1 MNKAKKMLLAGFL
14 ACTMLATSAAL
25 TACGDTSSSSTS
37 DSTSTSKPEA
47 WELENAT
54 VSYTVDK
61 NGVETANY
69 TIVGKNGEEYT
80 KSVATGR
87 TVVEIDQYSVKVN
100 GEFVEDGIETTVG
113 NEPTIEVLAT
123 FNDETTGWVTIGDDM
138 YIGAKPDY
146 TKAGVYAANFKL
158 TQRISIPVL
167 VQGDE
172 PVVVQTLLLNEDMG
186 GMCVLWDKADVV
198 AATYDVSTVF
208 WGYYTYANGEESQA
222 VVNVKADQI
231 KPIDWTAESEEGI
244 YNFSVTNENGDSGV
258 LQAYVMDAESET
270 EVTVKARQLGSF
282 TMMESL
288 TALKDSSVEDI
299 ETSDMIAMEMLMI
312 GTGAMGMRVA
322 EIPETAEFTLDT
334 SVCGEQELTAT
345 WTEGEEPITATTS
358 VLVYETINEYA
369 EVTYAYVNSY
379 KAVESGVI
387 DMMLDITSYTE
398 YMGDDVALMTTNYK
412 NETVALTADM
422 IKGTA
427 PDFTTA
433 GVKVFT
439 IEVGGNE
446 YTYAVEVWV
455 EEEQAAAT
463 TTNVAS
469 LDLPKEITLVK
480 DETNIEL
487 YVRQNFVGV
496 ETDVVYI
503 EPVNGSIYDY
513 VTLKASAFDWSAVKM
528 DTVGAYAIK
537 VSYEGYEQTITVN
550 VVAEMPEPE
559 ETTLVALLQVEM
571 GAVDGYDFFAIEL
584 YSDNSA
590 MITNGNPMWGDP
602 EMIPATYE
610 LDETTG
616 KLVLTWERWGSEEF
630 AIVAAMDTDTDGAFD
645 YVMPFTFG
653 EPIAEYVI
661 IYFGEEQ
668 TLKLYEGGYGECVSS
683 WGYPTFRGAY
693 TIENGLL
700 TIAGNKFYI
709 QGTGADATVLEV
721 LSGNY

>member
-1 MNKAKKMLLAGFL
+1 MGLIKAITG
-14 ACTMLATSAAL
+14 
-25 TACGDTSSSSTS
+25 
-37 DSTSTSKPEA
+37 
-47 WELENAT
+47 
-54 VSYTVDK
+54 
-61 NGVETANY
+61 
-69 TIVGKNGEEYT
+69 
-80 KSVATGR
+80 ATGS
-87 TVVEIDQYSVKVN
+87 VLGDQWKEYIYCN
-100 GEFVEDGIETTVG
+100 AMEEDVIETTVG
-113 NEPTIEVLAT
+113 NEPKIEVLAL
-123 FNDETTGWVTIGDDM
+123 FNDETAGWVTIGDDM
-138 YIGAKPDY
+138 YVSAKPDY
-146 TKAGVYAANFKL
+146 TKAGVYAVNFKL
-158 TQRISIPVL
+158 VDRMSIPVL
-167 VQGDE
+167 VQGEE

-208 WGYYTYANGEESQA
+208 WGYYTYFNGEESQA

-231 KPIDWTAESEEGI
+231 KPIDWTAESEEGL

-258 LQAYVMDAESET
+258 LQAYVMDADSET
-270 EVTVKARQLGSF
+270 EITVMGRQLGSF

-288 TALKDSSVEDI
+288 TALKDSTVADI
-299 ETSDMIAMEMLMI
+299 DTSNMIAMEMFTI
-312 GTGAMGMRVA
+312 GMGAMGMRVV
-322 EIPETAEFTLDT
+322 EIPETAVYTLDT
-334 SVCGEQELTAT
+334 TVCGEQELTAT
-345 WTEGEEPITATTS
+345 WTVGEEEITATTS
-358 VLVYETINEYA
+358 VLVYESIEEYA

-387 DMMLDITSYTE
+387 DMMFDITSYTE
-398 YMGDDVALMTTNYK
+398 YMGDGVAVMTTNYN

-439 IEVGGNE
+439 IVVGDNE
-446 YTYAVEVWV
+446 YTYAVEVWA
-455 EEEQAAAT
+455 EEKQAADT

-469 LDLPKEITLVK
+469 IDLPKEITLVK
-480 DETNIEL
+480 DSVNIEL

-496 ETDVVYI
+496 ETEIAYI
-503 EPVNGSIYDY
+503 EPVNGSTNDY
-513 VTLKASAFDWSAVKM
+513 VALKASAFDWSAVKM
-528 DTVGAYAIK
+528 NTVGAYALK

-550 VVAEMPEPE
+550 IVAEMPEPE

-584 YSDNSA
+584 YSDYSA
-590 MITNGNPMWGDP
+590 IITDGNPMFGWS
-602 EMIPATYE
+602 ETIYATYE

-616 KLVLTWERWGSEEF
+616 KLTLAWERWGSEEF
-630 AIVAAMDTDTDGAFD
+630 AFLEVLDTDEDDAYD
-645 YVMPFTFG
+645 YAMPFTFG

-693 TIENGLL
+693 TLENGLL

-709 QGTGADATVLEV
+709 QGTGADATILEV
-721 LSGNY
+721 MSGQY